1 MRLLVVLDGPRPNV
15 KADYLLTSEVRNIV
29 LDVDWECE
37 VDYEIASTNLGIR
50 KRFVSGLDWIFASVS
65 EAIILEDD
73 CLPTP
78 AFFSFQQQMLLRHR
92 DNDDIGIICGFNPIG
107 DSPKEKSSESFS
119 KFSSVWGWGTWRRV
133 WNTYDSDAGAWL
145 SQESRANVLNRIETK
160 GAKRFWKLNFD
171 LVSKNRSYSTWDYQ
185 LIFDQLLRER
195 MNAYPSSSLV
205 TNIGFDIDANHTV
218 DASHPLSRVR
228 GQNPKSFDFESTA
241 PGLDLDFDLRLE
253 RGVFNLS
260 IARYLALKV
269 IFAIPSESMQK
280 RIFQLILKIRNSLF
294 RK

>member
-1 MRLLVVLDGPRPNV
+1 
-15 KADYLLTSEVRNIV
+15 
-29 LDVDWECE
+29 
-37 VDYEIASTNLGIR
+37 
-50 KRFVSGLDWIFASVS
+50 
-65 EAIILEDD
+65 
-73 CLPTP
+73 
-78 AFFSFQQQMLLRHR
+78 MLSRHR

-133 WNTYDSDAGAWL
+133 WNTYDSDASAWL
-145 SQESRANVLNRIETK
+145 SQESRAKVLNRIATK

-195 MNAYPSSSLV
+195 INAYPSSSLV

-218 DASHPLSRVR
+218 DASHPLARVR
-228 GQNPKSFDFESTA
+228 GQNPKSFDFERTA
-241 PGLDLDFDLRLE
+241 PRLDLDFDLRLE

-260 IARYLALKV
+260 IARYLALKF

-280 RIFQLILKIRNSLF
+280 RIFQLILKIRNSIF